1 MMTRWFGASR
11 PPRRCRCLLVSG
23 MAMSLVPA
31 ACCHDGGGGEEA
43 SRFTLQRLVGTRKA
57 GATQLRQP
65 HLARAPGTVVV
76 GGWRSGALAAR
87 VGDTSGKPHI
97 TRRRTS
103 RAGALALSATHLA
116 MVGVDLGGRL
126 LAKGSGSLDPCAV
139 SGGPR

>member
-1 MMTRWFGASR
+1 MRHNCGSLT
-11 PPRRCRCLLVSG
+11 LLV
-23 MAMSLVPA
+23 
-31 ACCHDGGGGEEA
+31 
-43 SRFTLQRLVGTRKA
+43 QRL
-57 GATQLRQP
+57 
-65 HLARAPGTVVV
+65 PGTVVV

-126 LAKGSGSLDPCAV
+126 LAKGSGSLDHA
-139 SGGPR
+139 R